1 MKFDVLRTDTADALI
16 RKIVFYV
23 AEKFDCETATKKL
36 NELEKANIFL
46 K

>member
-1 MKFDVLRTDTADALI
+1 MKYDVVRTDTADALI